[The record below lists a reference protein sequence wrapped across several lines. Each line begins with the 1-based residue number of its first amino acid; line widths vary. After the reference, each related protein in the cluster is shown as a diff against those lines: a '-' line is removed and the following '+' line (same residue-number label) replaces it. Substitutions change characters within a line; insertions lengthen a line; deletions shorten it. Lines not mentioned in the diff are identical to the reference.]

1 MMTVVYQ
8 ILLVL
13 FYLFLAAALFSNTI
27 GLPGNWILIAAA
39 LITAIITKFSTI
51 TWAYFLI
58 CLGLALLGEL
68 IESLLGTL
76 VVAKKGGG
84 RWGIVGSFLGGLI
97 GVIAGGA
104 VIPPLG
110 SVVFGFAG
118 AFAGAV
124 LGELV
129 RYGDM
134 DSALRI
140 GGWAFLGRVMAIM
153 GKISVGCVI
162 FWIIVSK
169 PWI

>member
-1 MMTVVYQ
+1 MIIVYK

-13 FYLFLAAALFSNTI
+13 FYVFLAVSLLSNTV
-27 GLPGNWILIAAA
+27 GLPGNWILIGAA
-39 LITAIITKFSTI
+39 LIVGFVTHFTAI
-51 TWAYFLI
+51 TWGYFFL

-68 IESLLGTL
+68 IESLLGTV
-76 VVAKKGGG
+76 VVAKKGGS

-97 GVIAGGA
+97 GVIGGSA
-104 VIPPLG
+104 VVPPLG

-129 RYGDM
+129 HYGDM

-153 GKISVGCVI
+153 GKMSTGCVI
-162 FWIIVSK
+162 FWILVSQT
-169 PWI
+169 WM

>member
-13 FYLFLAAALFSNTI
+13 LYIFLAVALLANTI
-27 GLPGNWILIAAA
+27 GLPGNWILIAVA
-39 LITAIITKFSTI
+39 LIAGLVTKFTSI
-51 TWAYFLI
+51 TWGYFFL

-68 IESLLGTL
+68 IESLLGTV

-84 RWGIVGSFLGGLI
+84 RWGIIGSFLGGLI
-97 GVIAGGA
+97 GVIGGSA
-104 VIPPLG
+104 VVPPLG
-110 SVVFGFAG
+110 SVLFGFAG

-129 RYGDM
+129 HYGDL

-140 GGWAFLGRVMAIM
+140 GGWAFLGRIMAIM

-162 FWIIVSK
+162 FWIIISRT
-169 PWI
+169 WM